1 MAVVEA
7 NEMQRLQSE
16 IDALQ
21 EQLAEL
27 QRQKLQLEEQQQQH
41 LESAGT
47 DWKLIHEAT
56 KWSGNES
63 QKNNEELVGKDTNSQ

>member
-63 QKNNEELVGKDTNSQ
+63 QKKQ